1 MESMKLRGQTGYLIK
16 EVQHIIRK
24 QMDRAL
30 ATLDTTTPQ
39 FAVLTRLKE
48 TPGLSNADL
57 AVRCFVTPQTMNLI
71 LQKLEERGL
80 VARTKSE
87 THGKI
92 INTKL
97 TTSGEAILAKAD
109 SLLVDVEADLFG
121 ELSDTEL
128 EVLIG
133 LLRKVRG

>member
-1 MESMKLRGQTGYLIK
+1 
-16 EVQHIIRK
+16 
-24 QMDRAL
+24 MDRAL
-30 ATLDTTTPQ
+30 ATRGITTPQ

-48 TPGLSNADL
+48 APGLSNADL

-80 VARTKSE
+80 VTRTKSE

-97 TTSGEAILAKAD
+97 TSTGGKTLVKANA
-109 SLLVDVEADLFG
+109 LLTGVETELFG
-121 ELSDTEL
+121 KLSITEL
-128 EVLIG
+128 EALVG
-133 LLRKVRG
+133 TLRKLRG